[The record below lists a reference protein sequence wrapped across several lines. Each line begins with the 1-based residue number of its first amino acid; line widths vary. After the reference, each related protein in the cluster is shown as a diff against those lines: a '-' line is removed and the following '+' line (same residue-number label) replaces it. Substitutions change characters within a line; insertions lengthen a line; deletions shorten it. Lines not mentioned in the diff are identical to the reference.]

1 MQTLWQ
7 DLRYALR
14 MLMKKPGFTV
24 VAILTLALGI
34 GANTAIFSIVNS
46 LLLRPLPYRNS
57 ERLAIIWTHSP
68 GANVALD
75 WPSPGQFSAIKAQNS
90 VFEDLALAQGTNV
103 NLTGQNGPERLGV
116 VRVASNMFSLLGAKP
131 ILGRAFLPEDDVP
144 NKPGTVILSH
154 GLWQRRFGGDPKVL
168 GQSLKINGSNYE
180 VVGVMGPEFSLG
192 YEVMPT
198 VGAVSQAEMLMPLP
212 LNAEGLAR
220 QGDENYNVLARLKP
234 GVTMAQ
240 AQAELD
246 LAVRRLEQQFAS
258 NYPPSRR
265 FSFSIRPLH
274 EQVVGDV
281 RQALYIL
288 LGAVGCV
295 LLIACA
301 NVANLLLARAAV
313 REKEIAI
320 RTAIG
325 AGRGRIIR
333 QLLTESVLL
342 SLVGGIFGLVFAIWG
357 LAGLR
362 WLNPGNIPR
371 LGTISI
377 DGRVLAFTSAVA
389 ILTGI
394 LFGLAPALRS
404 SRVNL
409 SESLKEGG
417 RNSISGSQHRLRN
430 VLVIA
435 EIAMSL
441 VLLIGAGLL
450 IRSFVRVQQVDPGFV
465 PQNVLSLR
473 LSVVGTSYVEEPRRQ
488 IFFQQL
494 WERLRRLPGVESAG
508 GVSVLPLSGGIG
520 WGSITIEGYDA
531 AAGQSAIQ
539 ADQRIATV
547 GYFETMKMPLI
558 KGRFFSE
565 QDTKDAPPVIII
577 DENLARTYFPNSD
590 PIGKRIKRGGAGST
604 APWMTVVG
612 VVASVKQY
620 ALDTDSRVAMYAPHQ
635 QALTGA
641 MSVAVRTTAD
651 PLSIAAAVT
660 REARAM
666 DPNVPIFDVKTMD
679 QWLSESLAR
688 RRFAM
693 LSLGL
698 FAGVAML
705 LAAVG
710 IYGVM
715 SYMVAQ
721 RTREIGIRV
730 ALGAQTGNVLK
741 LVIGQGMSL
750 TGVGVGIGLVVAVV
764 LTRVMASLLFSVS
777 ARDPLTFIA
786 IAGLLAGVA
795 LLASYL
801 PARRAARVD
810 PMIALRYE

>member
-1 MQTLWQ
+1 
-7 DLRYALR
+7 
-14 MLMKKPGFTV
+14 
-24 VAILTLALGI
+24 
-34 GANTAIFSIVNS
+34 
-46 LLLRPLPYRNS
+46 
-57 ERLAIIWTHSP
+57 
-68 GANVALD
+68 
-75 WPSPGQFSAIKAQNS
+75 
-90 VFEDLALAQGTNV
+90 
-103 NLTGQNGPERLGV
+103 
-116 VRVASNMFSLLGAKP
+116 
-131 ILGRAFLPEDDVP
+131 
-144 NKPGTVILSH
+144 
-154 GLWQRRFGGDPKVL
+154 
-168 GQSLKINGSNYE
+168 
-180 VVGVMGPEFSLG
+180 
-192 YEVMPT
+192 
-198 VGAVSQAEMLMPLP
+198 
-212 LNAEGLAR
+212 
-220 QGDENYNVLARLKP
+220 
-234 GVTMAQ
+234 
-240 AQAELD
+240 
-246 LAVRRLEQQFAS
+246 
-258 NYPPSRR
+258 
-265 FSFSIRPLH
+265 
-274 EQVVGDV
+274 
-281 RQALYIL
+281 
-288 LGAVGCV
+288 
-295 LLIACA
+295 
-301 NVANLLLARAAV
+301 LLARAAV

-651 PLSIAAAVT
+651 PLSIAAAGT

-666 DPNVPIFDVKTMD
+666 DPNEPIFDVKTMD